1 MAESQGF
8 FDGVQDK
15 LLMMQQIA
23 GKATAATKSD
33 LETVSKKSKALKK
46 LVDEDDEI
54 LALYKIEMHFEKRR
68 TDRGAF
74 PGILLVF
81 KTGVLSGG
89 GDEILYPC
97 PDDACSGYIDFDHR
111 SSATGQALCTACGNV
126 WEESALT
133 GIRGYKLSV
142 DGWAEVVSKVFWDL
156 GGRADIYLKTHWS
169 DLRKAAIKET
179 IMERRGEDLY
189 EARKKVVLR
198 YALGAI
204 LKDTATG
211 SSLESRIRGLL
222 RA

>member
-1 MAESQGF
+1 MAESHGF
-8 FDGVQDK
+8 FDGVQDR
-15 LLMMQQIA
+15 LLMLQQMA
-23 GKATAATKSD
+23 GRAEAATKGD

-46 LVDEDDEI
+46 LVDEDDEV

-68 TDRGAF
+68 TGRDAF

-97 PDDACSGYIDFDHR
+97 PDDSCSGYIDFDHR
-111 SSATGQALCTACGNV
+111 SAATGEALCINCGKV
-126 WEESALT
+126 WPESSLT
-133 GIRGYKLSV
+133 EIRGYKLDV
-142 DGWAEVVSKVFWDL
+142 DGWARTVAKVFWDL

-211 SSLESRIRGLL
+211 SSLESRIKGLL